1 MKIIYH
7 SAYAD
12 EELKAGEPIKVIPSI
27 ATISVKKENG
37 DSRSEVYFK
46 GEMIENLSSPLK
58 CGLSNEV
65 VVKQGDQKNIYSVKP
80 LVDSLKPEYAK
91 AYEQFFYEYTKTK
104 KNEIDS
110 IRDGLLKLYAVDKST
125 EVYDWTD
132 IFKKIEDAYPA
143 FKAICEKPKSHLKS
157 SNEVRPI
164 ETVKRIGYES
174 IPYLAA
180 HSEDWLARTASGLK
194 PARLFS
200 RIEDDDYQIYE
211 NRVVKTL
218 VDLNI
223 SFLRK
228 REKELN
234 AQRDQLRGIINSGVQ
249 TGSFGFDV
257 SFQKA
262 VAELIKS
269 DSEDDTYRSES
280 LELAEKLGKKAH
292 ILLKKYRTLKSTRL
306 YNYLKRSR
314 VVSNPLNETNI
325 LLIDKH
331 YSVIFKLWK
340 SIHKVLIPRENIVEY
355 EESVGEDFLNY
366 KQFCATLTV
375 YAAHVLQF
383 KTNSKNSYFREDDI
397 GIKISDQDG
406 FVEVVVS
413 DISKHTLDISGG
425 IEVPLLP
432 NSEFKKFYYGGHI
445 LSWSNDISSD
455 EIDEFAA
462 LFKTQGAKGSK
473 EQNEGKRKYVE
484 LKHLI
489 TDKETTYGAPSEN
502 KVAIIPMMIELKSEN
517 RNQFEEYVRDKALKI
532 IEQTGAIKIIIA
544 LPKVGEDEQKV
555 VDYAF
560 YDDERIMFL
569 PLSMYDIN
577 SFRRMQ
583 NVLLRQIIELNKD
596 KCPYCGGS
604 FRKAGNRN
612 ICDNCNQL
620 IVTLTVCPEED
631 CHHEYKYISYD
642 VPESTIEKMGNL
654 DVSSFYQKDSLF
666 QYKNIVKM
674 VISENKIKT
683 VCPHC
688 HR

>member
-1 MKIIYH
+1 MRIIYH
-7 SAYAD
+7 SAFAD
-12 EELKAGEPIKVIPSI
+12 EELKAGEPIRAIPGM
-27 ATISVKKENG
+27 ATISIKQETG
-37 DSRSEVYFK
+37 DTTSEVYFN
-46 GEMIENLSSPLK
+46 GEMIENLSSPLY
-58 CGLSNEV
+58 CGANNEII
-65 VVKQGDQKNIYSVKP
+65 VKQGKQKQLFSVKP
-80 LVDSLKPEYAK
+80 LVDSLKTEYAK
-91 AYEQFFYEYTKTK
+91 AYEQFYYEYTQVSQ
-104 KNEIDS
+104 NELQGITE
-110 IRDGLLKLYAVDKST
+110 GKLKLYAVDKST
-125 EVYDWTD
+125 EVFDWSD
-132 IFKKIEDAYPA
+132 IFNQIELAFPA
-143 FKAICEKPKSHLKS
+143 FKSICEKPKSHLKS

-200 RIEDDDYQIYE
+200 RTEDDDYQIYE

-218 VDLNI
+218 IDLII

-262 VAELIKS
+262 VAVLIKS
-269 DSEDDTYRSES
+269 DGKDDTYRSEA
-280 LELAEKLGKKAH
+280 LELAEKLGEKAH
-292 ILLKKYRTLKSTRL
+292 VLLKKYRTLKSTRL

-314 VVSNPLNETNI
+314 TVSNPLNETNI

-331 YSVIFKLWK
+331 YSVAFKLWK

-355 EESVGEDFLNY
+355 EENIGEDYLNY
-366 KQFCATLTV
+366 KQFCSTLTE

-383 KTNSKNSYFREDDI
+383 KSKSNDYFCREDEI
-397 GIKISDQDG
+397 GIKVCNQDEFIS
-406 FVEVVVS
+406 VAVS
-413 DISKHTLDISGG
+413 DISKHTLDILGG
-425 IEVPLLP
+425 IEVPLVP
-432 NSEFKKFYYGGHI
+432 NTDYKKFSFDGYV
-445 LSWSNDISSD
+445 LSWSNDITAE

-462 LFKTQGAKGSK
+462 LFKSQGTKGSK

-484 LKHLI
+484 LKRII
-489 TDKETTYGAPSEN
+489 TDKETTYGIAKEN
-502 KVAIIPMMIELKSEN
+502 KVVIVPMMVEIKSEN
-517 RNQFEEYVRDKALKI
+517 RNQFEAYVRDKIVKL
-532 IEQTGAIKIIIA
+532 IESTGATKIIIA
-544 LPKVGEDEQKV
+544 FPKVDEHEQKL

-560 YDDERIMFL
+560 FEDEKVMFL

-583 NVLLRQIIELNKD
+583 NVLLRQIVSINKD
-596 KCPYCGGS
+596 RCPYCGGS
-604 FRKAGNRN
+604 FRKISGRN

-620 IVTLTVCPEED
+620 IVTSTICPEQD
-631 CHHEYKYISYD
+631 CHHKYTYLGYD
-642 VPESTIEKMGNL
+642 LPDTTIVKMENIDAG
-654 DVSSFYQKDSLF
+654 SFYQKDSLF

-674 VISENKIKT
+674 NISEKKVRTI
-683 VCPHC
+683 CPHC